1 MNLQRLRTLA
11 PYLSLVL
18 GLASAWLSAKHPG
31 RAVWICCFA
40 AVAWLAHFA
49 WLLLERRRAAVSAA
63 TPAASETSATVA
75 TSAAP
80 APSAPSAPSA
90 TFARPAASV
99 APAASAKPAALEHA
113 ARWATQALAQ
123 SMAQSL
129 LWFALPWLWRAAAP
143 TVGQLA
149 YLALLAAIAVCSLWD
164 PLWQRMVAVP
174 AIAAFCLAGATFAGL
189 AATLPMIGVPLGHA
203 PWWAA
208 AGAALPALLHVLG
221 DARWRQPAT
230 WTWAQLATLP
240 WILLAGPL
248 REAVPAAPLAVE
260 RLTLAD
266 DVAGR
271 EPGAPLTLTRLPSKA
286 WCYSAIS
293 APAGVDAEVRHV
305 WRRDGAGLTRRVLAV
320 HGGRVGGY
328 RTWSRHPAG
337 QLRGA
342 AEVECQ
348 VETLAGQP
356 LGSVTVAR

>member
-1 MNLQRLRTLA
+1 MIRQRLRILA

-18 GLASAWLSAKHPG
+18 GLASAFFSARHPG
-31 RAVWICCFA
+31 RAVWICAFA

-49 WLLLERRRAAVSAA
+49 WLLLERRRDAA
-63 TPAASETSATVA
+63 TPQ
-75 TSAAP
+75 
-80 APSAPSAPSA
+80 
-90 TFARPAASV
+90 R
-99 APAASAKPAALEHA
+99 LESA

-143 TVGQLA
+143 TAAQLA
-149 YLALLAAIAVCSLWD
+149 YLALLAAIACCSLWD

-174 AIAAFCLAGATFAGL
+174 TVAAFCLAGATFAGL
-189 AATLPMIGVPLGHA
+189 AATLPMIGVPLDHA

-208 AGAALPALLHVLG
+208 AAAALPALWHVLG

-230 WTWAQLATLP
+230 WTLAQLAALP
-240 WILLAGPL
+240 WILLAGPM
-248 REAVPAAPLAVE
+248 RAAVPPAPLAIE
-260 RLTLAD
+260 RLAFAEG
-266 DVAGR
+266 VAGR
-271 EPGAPLTLTRLPSKA
+271 EPGAPLTLRRLPQKA

-305 WRRDGAGLTRRVLAV
+305 WRRDGAGLVRRVLAI
-320 HGGRVGGY
+320 HGGRVGGF

-342 AEVECQ
+342 HEVECL
-348 VETLAGQP
+348 VETLQGQP
-356 LGSVTVAR
+356 LGSVELVD